1 MDRRSWLLIVAIS
14 IGAIAIA
21 LFLASRDE
29 ELAATPPTTAGA
41 SVGPTTTTTA
51 PTTTTTA
58 TPTRPTSTLAPGTTA
73 CDAYN
78 EVAVVG
84 AVASEALT
92 ETSGI
97 TASRVAGDV
106 IWAHND
112 SGDDATLYAVG
123 PAGEDLGAFVVAGAL
138 AFDWEDIASGP
149 GPEAGLSYLYIG
161 DIGDNFDI
169 RDGRVTVYRVADQDP
184 TTLIDSLPGSVALTL
199 DFPDGGHDAEAL
211 FIADGFIHI
220 VTKDANGAQ
229 VYRAPTGP
237 DDDPTVMELVASVDL
252 GAVVTAADVSWD
264 GSTIAFRGY
273 DTVWMWHR
281 SADTSV
287 AEALASP
294 PCEAPAPDERQ
305 GEALAFRMDGTY
317 STISEGT
324 NPELHLVRSAS

>member
-14 IGAIAIA
+14 IGAIATA
-21 LFLASRDE
+21 VLLASRAE
-29 ELAATPPTTAGA
+29 EIAATPPTTTGAGVA
-41 SVGPTTTTTA
+41 TTTA
-51 PTTTTTA
+51 STTQTTA
-58 TPTRPTSTLAPGTTA
+58 TTTPPAPTLAPGATA
-73 CDAYN
+73 CDAYR
-78 EVAVVG
+78 EVTVAG
-84 AVASEALT
+84 EVASEALT

-97 TASRVAGDV
+97 TASRVARGV

-112 SGDDATLYAVG
+112 SGDGATLYAVG
-123 PAGEDLGAFVVAGAL
+123 PAGEDLGAFAVAGAL

-149 GPEAGLSYLYIG
+149 GPEPGRSYLYIG

-169 RDGRVTVYRVADQDP
+169 RDGRVTVYRVPDQDP
-184 TTLIDSLPGSVALTL
+184 TTLTDSLQGSVALTL
-199 DFPDGGHDAEAL
+199 DFPDGGHDAEAV

-220 VTKDANGAQ
+220 VTKDPNGAQ
-229 VYRAPTGP
+229 VYRAPTGNG
-237 DDDPTVMELVASVDL
+237 DDPTVMELVASVDL

-281 SADTSV
+281 GADTSV

-294 PCEAPAPDERQ
+294 PCEAPAPDEQQ
-305 GEALAFRMDGTY
+305 GESLAFRMDGTY

-324 NPELHLVRSAS
+324 NPVLHLVRGTS

>member
-21 LFLASRDE
+21 LFLASRNE
-29 ELAATPPTTAGA
+29 ELAATPPATTAA
-41 SVGPTTTTTA
+41 DVATTTTTTVA
-51 PTTTTTA
+51 TTTTTS
-58 TPTRPTSTLAPGTTA
+58 TTTRPRSTLAPGTTA
-73 CDAYN
+73 CDRYT
-78 EVAVVG
+78 EVAVAG

-92 ETSGI
+92 EISGI
-97 TASRVAGDV
+97 TASRAATDV

-112 SGDDATLYAVG
+112 SGDDATLYALG
-123 PAGEDLGAFVVAGAL
+123 PAGEDLGAFVVTGAL

-169 RDGRVTVYRVADQDP
+169 RDGRVTIYRVPDQDP
-184 TTLIDSLPGSVALTL
+184 KTLTDSLPGSVALTL
-199 DFPDGGHDAEAL
+199 DFPDGGHDAEAV

-220 VTKDANGAQ
+220 VTKDPSGAQ
-229 VYRAPTGP
+229 VYRAPIGT
-237 DDDPTVMELVASVDL
+237 DDATVMELVTSVEL

-281 SADTSV
+281 GADMSV
-287 AEALASP
+287 GEALASP

-305 GEALAFRMDGTY
+305 GESLAFRTDGTY
-317 STISEGT
+317 STISEGS
-324 NPELHLVRSAS
+324 NPELHLVGGTS